1 MTAIRVG
8 ILGTLAAVW
17 LAVAAFLWH
26 TSVPALDPPSLDPAA
41 IFGERALIRNARYEY
56 GLTALWALGVLA
68 LLGALWLA
76 ARRAPRS
83 RAATFGGALVSGA
96 LFGGGVFVL
105 AWLVDLPFHLAA
117 HWWRR
122 RYEVTDLGYL
132 RFVTGTWSTTLGEL
146 VLACLAGAALVAA
159 GRLLGRR
166 AWLGLWAAFGALAAA
181 YVLLYPTLLAPRLRP
196 LEDKALAAQ
205 IQALGRR
212 DGLEHVDIEVRK
224 ARERTRAINAE
235 ALGAGPTTRLILWD
249 TLLAPEVGRG
259 EIRFVAAHELTH
271 IARHHPWKGVAW
283 FALLA
288 LPATWL
294 LARAVTLRDPSA
306 IPRAALVLVLLQLA
320 TLPLANAISRRYEAE
335 ADWQA
340 LELTG
345 DSRSAEALYR
355 RFTRTNLSDP
365 DPPWLLHVLLDTHPS
380 LLERVATARAAAL
393 RADPGFPAPSRTST
407 TSP

>member
-1 MTAIRVG
+1 MSEMTAIRVG
-8 ILGTLAAVW
+8 ILGTLAAAW
-17 LAVAAFLWH
+17 LAVAALLWR
-26 TSVPALDPPSLDPAA
+26 TSVPELHPPSLDPATV
-41 IFGERALIRNARYEY
+41 FGRAALARNARYEY
-56 GLTALWALGVLA
+56 VLTSLWALSVLA

-76 ARRAPRS
+76 ARRAPRP
-83 RAATFGGALVSGA
+83 RGPALVSGA

-105 AWLVDLPFHLAA
+105 AWLVDLPFHLIA

-122 RYEVTDLGYL
+122 RYDVTDLGYL

-146 VLACLAGAALVAA
+146 VLACLAGVALVGA
-159 GRLLGRR
+159 GRLLGSR
-166 AWLGLWAAFGALAAA
+166 AWLGLWAAFVALAAA

-205 IQALGRR
+205 IETLGRR
-212 DGLEHVDIEVRK
+212 AGLEHTEVEVRK

-249 TLLAPEVGRG
+249 TLLEPQVGRG

-288 LPATWL
+288 LPGTWL
-294 LARAVTLRDPSA
+294 LARSVTLRDPRE
-306 IPRAALVLVLLQLA
+306 IPRTALVLVLLQLA
-320 TLPLANAISRRYEAE
+320 TLPLANGISRRYEAE

-340 LELTG
+340 LQLTG
-345 DSRSAEALYR
+345 DSGSAEALYR
-355 RFTRTNLSDP
+355 RFTRTNLTDP

-393 RADPGFPAPSRTST
+393 RADPGSRAPSRTST

>member
-1 MTAIRVG
+1 M
-8 ILGTLAAVW
+8 
-17 LAVAAFLWH
+17 
-26 TSVPALDPPSLDPAA
+26 
-41 IFGERALIRNARYEY
+41 
-56 GLTALWALGVLA
+56 LTALWALGDLA

-76 ARRAPRS
+76 AARARAPRLA
-83 RAATFGGALVSGA
+83 RLGGALVSGA
-96 LFGGGVFVL
+96 LIGGGVFAL

-166 AWLGLWAAFGALAAA
+166 AWLGLWAAFVALAAA

-196 LEDKALAAQ
+196 LEDQALAAQ

-212 DGLEHVDIEVRK
+212 AGLEHVDVEVRK

-249 TLLAPEVGRG
+249 TLLAPDVGRG

-271 IARHHPWKGVAW
+271 VARHHPWKGVAW

-288 LPATWL
+288 LPGTWL
-294 LARAVTLRDPSA
+294 LARAVTLRDPRA
-306 IPRAALVLVLLQLA
+306 IPLAALVLVVLQLA

-340 LELTG
+340 LKPDRRPEVGRGALPSVRA
-345 DSRSAEALYR
+345 DEPDRSRSALAPAR
-355 RFTRTNLSDP
+355 PARHAS
-365 DPPWLLHVLLDTHPS
+365 VACC
-380 LLERVATARAAAL
+380 ERVATARAAAL
-393 RADPGFPAPSRTST
+393 RADPGSPAPSRTST